1 MTSELKHGDGAVVR
15 PIWTLFFF
23 SRCQLKHTTTPTM
36 SSSSKKKRRKMADC
50 PDGYKR
56 KRVCVEKK
64 ATASTRHRQF
74 RQVLVSGTADYA
86 QPSKYGKKFRKADL
100 KRNKKGIVVSRKMSD
115 SSKRK
120 WNERS
125 DEFKEKWI
133 AREGDATP
141 LPNRRLGG
149 GAKRPACP
157 KGERVTQYNGRDLK
171 NPYTRDTRPMLVC
184 VRTRRKSS
192 SRASKVGPSD
202 FKKMAR
208 IGDIWQ
214 DEEGNKFKILKRKPN
229 MIVGVQPNGRKGQAY
244 SEEMQADLSEGG
256 EFSRVS
262 KAKKKSKKKPKRKSS
277 GKKKKKKKKPKKKKR
292 KSGMLARLDNSPGF
306 VM

>member
-1 MTSELKHGDGAVVR
+1 
-15 PIWTLFFF
+15 
-23 SRCQLKHTTTPTM
+23 M

-100 KRNKKGIVVSRKMSD
+100 KQNSKGIVVSRKMSD

-120 WNERS
+120 WNARS
-125 DEFKEKWI
+125 DEFKEKWM
-133 AREGDATP
+133 AREGKVEQ
-141 LPNRRLGG
+141 LPTSRMGLAALGLGG

-157 KGERVTQYNGRDLK
+157 KGQRVTQYNGRDLK
-171 NPYTRDTRPMLVC
+171 KEYTRDTRPMLVC

-208 IGDIWQ
+208 IGDIWV
-214 DEEGNKFKILKRKPN
+214 DEEDNKFKILKRKPD
-229 MIVGVQPNGRKGQAY
+229 MIVGLQPDRRKGQAY
-244 SEEMQADLSEGG
+244 SQEMPANLSMGG
-256 EFSRVS
+256 EFTRVS

-292 KSGMLARLDNSPGF
+292 KSGALAKLQNSQGY
-306 VM
+306 VA

>member
-1 MTSELKHGDGAVVR
+1 
-15 PIWTLFFF
+15 
-23 SRCQLKHTTTPTM
+23 M
-36 SSSSKKKRRKMADC
+36 SSSPKKKRRKMAGC

-64 ATASTRHRQF
+64 ATAKTRHRQF

-86 QPSKYGKKFRKADL
+86 QPSRYGKKFRKADL
-100 KRNKKGIVVSRKMSD
+100 KENKKGIVVSRKMSD

-120 WNERS
+120 WNARS
-125 DEFKEKWI
+125 DEFKERWI
-133 AREGDATP
+133 ARQGDATP
-141 LPNRRLGG
+141 LPNQRMGLAAIGLGG
-149 GAKRPACP
+149 GAKRPACT
-157 KGERVTQYNGRDLK
+157 KGERVTEYNGRRLK

-229 MIVGVQPNGRKGQAY
+229 MIVGLQPDREKGQAY
-244 SEEMQADLSEGG
+244 SEEANVDLSEGG

-277 GKKKKKKKKPKKKKR
+277 GNKKKKKKKPKKKPKKKSSKKKKKR
-292 KSGMLARLDNSPGF
+292 KGILAKLQNSEGY
-306 VM
+306 VA